1 MIHHLIFAQCAQ
13 CSWTFRSSLQVCSGR
28 LCHLEK
34 IAFWAIIEG
43 PFAGYAFLSCQ
54 ESQDSQSF
62 FCPNTSST
70 AFFLSQ
76 PCCFFAPVFLVHGLA
91 VWVTLALQ
99 NMPPKARAPEA
110 RMVFEWDQVSGVEF
124 CDVSPQYLLAIIE
137 SSIFVCS
144 PVASLVVSHH

>member
-1 MIHHLIFAQCAQ
+1 MIHHLFYAQCAQ

-62 FCPNTSST
+62 FCLNTSST
-70 AFFLSQ
+70 AFFWSQ
-76 PCCFFAPVFLVHGLA
+76 HCCFFAPVFLVHSLA

-110 RMVFEWDQVSGVEF
+110 RMVFEWDRVSGVEF
-124 CDVSPQYLLAIIE
+124 CTCCGPSRCLPTVLT
-137 SSIFVCS
+137 C
-144 PVASLVVSHH
+144 HH

>member
-1 MIHHLIFAQCAQ
+1 
-13 CSWTFRSSLQVCSGR
+13 
-28 LCHLEK
+28 
-34 IAFWAIIEG
+34 
-43 PFAGYAFLSCQ
+43 
-54 ESQDSQSF
+54 
-62 FCPNTSST
+62 
-70 AFFLSQ
+70 
-76 PCCFFAPVFLVHGLA
+76 VFLVHSLA